1 MRARL
6 LAPLGAVSL
15 VVVVIL
21 LWAPVPVAGQDSNR
35 EAAREAAR
43 KASPRTGDEAHKY
56 FEAEIARKIAEATK
70 RVYDPAKPA
79 AANPPRT
86 PWGDPD
92 LRGYYI
98 TATYTPLQRPEKVTK
113 ALYTPE
119 EAILA
124 FKFATD
130 SDSAVDPATVHYDW
144 KEFGMD
150 AWQSPVRPNLRTA
163 LIVDPPDGRLP
174 ALTAEAQKRNADAA
188 AQAKIRNPQ
197 TGVQIFGNTY
207 TRCVMGNGAIPL
219 VDGGAPGSD
228 SAAGAGGVSSELQ
241 LFQSPGY
248 VTIVHQSNND
258 VRVIPLSGGPH
269 VQESIRFW
277 DGDSRGHWEGNTLVV
292 ETTNF
297 RDRTP
302 STGPHDSTDALK
314 VVERLSVVDEATLR
328 YEYTM
333 TDPKTWTKSWSV
345 EAPLPRI
352 DPPLYEFACHE
363 QNYGL
368 INLVMGAQIT
378 ATKAGNLK

>member
-1 MRARL
+1 
-6 LAPLGAVSL
+6 VTF
-15 VVVVIL
+15 VVVTL
-21 LWAPVPVAGQDSNR
+21 LGGPAPAAGQAGDR

-43 KASPRTGDEAHKY
+43 KASPRTGAEAHKY
-56 FEAEIARKIAEATK
+56 FEDEIAKKIAEATK
-70 RVYDPAKPA
+70 RVYDPAKPI

-98 TATYTPLQRPEKVTK
+98 TATYTPLQRPDKVTK

-124 FKFATD
+124 FKSAAD

-150 AWQSPVRPNLRTA
+150 AWQSPVRPNLRTG
-163 LIVDPPDGRLP
+163 LIVDPPDGKLP
-174 ALTAEAQKRNADAA
+174 ALTAEAQKRQADAA
-188 AQAKIRNPQ
+188 ARAKVLNPQ
-197 TGVQIFGNTY
+197 ASVQTFGNHY
-207 TRCVMGNGAIPL
+207 TRCLMGNGSIPF

-228 SAAGAGGVSSELQ
+228 SAAGAGGVSSEIQ
-241 LFQSPGY
+241 IFQSPGF
-248 VTIVHQSNND
+248 VTFVHQSNND
-258 VRVIPLSGGPH
+258 VRIIPTNGAAKLSDTH
-269 VQESIRFW
+269 RHW
-277 DGDSRGHWEGNTLVV
+277 DGVSRGRWEGNTLVV

-297 RDRTP
+297 SDRTP
-302 STGPHDSTDALK
+302 SLGPHESTNSLQ
-314 VVERLSVVDEATLR
+314 VVERFSVVDDSTLR

-333 TDPKTWTKSWSV
+333 TDPKTWTRPWSV

-378 ATKAGNLK
+378 ATRNGSLK